1 MASLKSIY
9 IKNYKAFQK
18 EQLLEVRPVTVLIG
32 KNSSGKSSIMKLLPL
47 FQKATS
53 EIMTAPL
60 MLSNNGVAL
69 GSRYEE
75 LFYNYSLMDLSLG
88 LNFDNGNSFKVT
100 YAINNGQLFVYN
112 YEVTSKGNKFQEQV
126 SLEGFPILKGL
137 KFPKATEKLKISAES
152 LSLNADYIG
161 PIRISAPKEI
171 SFEGNNDIT
180 SVGLKGE
187 NAYSALLN
195 SYLSDGKLFEEV
207 SKWFEKNLEGQKLSF
222 KQNGPSTGSYSL
234 YVRHEDIDVNISQVG
249 QGLSQVLPIIVA
261 SFLNNNVDILGIE
274 QPALH
279 LHPAAHANVAYR
291 IAESAKLLNKK
302 YLIESHSENF
312 ILGLRN
318 LVANHDVDF
327 SSDDVII
334 YYVNHD
340 DTGAVLDKIEILTNG
355 ELTTWPVGIFSESF
369 DLMSEIMEHNL

>member
-88 LNFDNGNSFKVT
+88 LSFDNGNSFKVT

-112 YEVTSKGNKFQEQV
+112 YEVTSKGNKFKEQV
-126 SLEGFPILKGL
+126 SPEGFPILKGL
-137 KFPKATEKLKISAES
+137 KFPKATEKLEISAES
-152 LSLNADYIG
+152 LTLNADYIG

-171 SFEGNNDIT
+171 SFEGNNDIV

-234 YVRHEDIDVNISQVG
+234 YVRHENIDVNISQVG

-261 SFLNNNVDILGIE
+261 SFINNNVDILGIE

-291 IAESAKLLNKK
+291 IAESAKQLNKK
-302 YLIESHSENF
+302 YLVESHSENF

-340 DTGAVLDKIEILTNG
+340 DTGAILDKIEILPNG
-355 ELTTWPVGIFSESF
+355 ELTTWPVGIFSEGF
-369 DLMSEIMEHNL
+369 DLMSEIMEHNI

>member
-1 MASLKSIY
+1 MASPSSIY
-9 IKNYKAFQK
+9 IRNYKAFQK
-18 EQLLEVRPVTVLIG
+18 EQILEIRPVTVLIG

-53 EIMTAPL
+53 GTMTAPL

-75 LFYNYSLMDLSLG
+75 LFYNYSLMDLGLG

-100 YAINNGQLFVYN
+100 YAVNNGQLFVYA
-112 YEVTSKGNKFQEQV
+112 YEVTGNGNTFREVV
-126 SLEGFPILKGL
+126 SPDGFPLLKGL
-137 KFPKATEKLKISAES
+137 TFPKAVEKLGITPRS
-152 LSLNADYIG
+152 LTLNADYIG
-161 PIRISAPKEI
+161 PIRVSAPKEI
-171 SFEGNNDIT
+171 SFEGNNDIV

-187 NAYSALLN
+187 AAYSALLN
-195 SYLSDGKLFEEV
+195 SYLGDGKLFNEV
-207 SKWFEKNLEGQKLSF
+207 SKWFEENLEGQKLSF

-234 YVRHEDIDVNISQVG
+234 YARHENVDVNISQVG
-249 QGLSQVLPIIVA
+249 QGLGQVLPVIVA
-261 SFLNNNVDILGIE
+261 SYLKNDVDVLGIE

-291 IAESAKLLNKK
+291 IAESAKQLKKK
-302 YLIESHSENF
+302 YLVESHSENF

-318 LVANHDVDF
+318 LVANRDKDF
-327 SSDDVII
+327 SSDDVVI

-340 DTGAVLDKIEILTNG
+340 DTGAVLDKIEILPNG
-355 ELTTWPVGIFSESF
+355 ELTTWPVGVFSESF
-369 DLMSEIMEHNL
+369 DLMSEIMGHSV

>member
-69 GSRYEE
+69 GRRYEE

-126 SLEGFPILKGL
+126 SPEGFPILKGL
-137 KFPKATEKLKISAES
+137 KFPKATEMLTISAES

-171 SFEGNNDIT
+171 SFEGNNDIA

-334 YYVNHD
+334 YYVNRD
-340 DTGAVLDKIEILTNG
+340 DTGAVLDKIEILPNG

>member
-1 MASLKSIY
+1 MASLKNIY

-18 EQLLEVRPVTVLIG
+18 EQTLEIRPVTVLIG

-53 EIMTAPL
+53 ETMTAPL
-60 MLSNNGVAL
+60 MLSNNGVTL

-75 LFYNYSLMDLSLG
+75 LFYNYSLMDLELG
-88 LNFDNGNSFKVT
+88 LDFDNGNSFKVT

-112 YEVTSKGNKFQEQV
+112 YEVICNGDKFQEMV
-126 SLEGFPILKGL
+126 SPDGFPILKGL
-137 KFPKATEKLKISAES
+137 KFPKATEKLGITAES
-152 LSLNADYIG
+152 LALNGDYIG

-171 SFEGNNDIT
+171 SFEGNNNIV

-187 NAYSALLN
+187 KAYSALLN
-195 SYLSDGKLFEEV
+195 SYLSDGKLYENV

-261 SFLNNNVDILGIE
+261 SFINNDVDVLGIE

-291 IAESAKLLNKK
+291 IAESAKQLKKK
-302 YLIESHSENF
+302 YLVESHSENF

-318 LVANHDVDF
+318 LVANQDVDF

-334 YYVNHD
+334 YFVDHD
-340 DTGAVLDKIEILTNG
+340 ESGAVLDKIEILPNG
-355 ELTTWPVGIFSESF
+355 ELTSWPTGIFSESF
-369 DLMSEIMEHNL
+369 DLMSEIMEHSI

>member
-18 EQLLEVRPVTVLIG
+18 EQFLEVRPVTVLIG

-53 EIMTAPL
+53 EIMTAPF

-88 LNFDNGNSFKVT
+88 LSFDNGNSLKVT

-112 YEVTSKGNKFQEQV
+112 YEVTSKGNKFKEQV
-126 SLEGFPILKGL
+126 SPEGFPILKGL
-137 KFPKATEKLKISAES
+137 KFPKATEKLEISAES
-152 LSLNADYIG
+152 LTLNADYIG

-171 SFEGNNDIT
+171 SFEGNNDIV

-207 SKWFEKNLEGQKLSF
+207 STWFEKKLEGQKLSF

-234 YVRHEDIDVNISQVG
+234 YVRHENIDVNISQVG

-261 SFLNNNVDILGIE
+261 SFINNNVDILGIE

-291 IAESAKLLNKK
+291 IAESAKQLNKK
-302 YLIESHSENF
+302 YLVESHSENF

-340 DTGAVLDKIEILTNG
+340 DTGAILDKIEILPNG

-369 DLMSEIMEHNL
+369 DLMSEIMEHNI

>member
-18 EQLLEVRPVTVLIG
+18 EQILEVRPVTVLIG

-47 FQKATS
+47 FQRATS

-60 MLSNNGVAL
+60 MLLNNGVVL

-88 LNFDNGNSFKVT
+88 LSFDNGNSFKVT

-112 YEVTSKGNKFQEQV
+112 YEVASKDNCFQEQV
-126 SLEGFPILKGL
+126 TPEGFPILKGL
-137 KFPKATEKLKISAES
+137 KFPKATEKLKIAPES
-152 LSLNADYIG
+152 LTLNADYIG

-171 SFEGNNDIT
+171 SFEGNNDIV

-195 SYLSDGKLFEEV
+195 SYLSDGKLFEKV
-207 SKWFEKNLEGQKLSF
+207 SKWFEENLEGQKLSF

-261 SFLNNNVDILGIE
+261 SFLNNNVDVLGIE

-291 IAESAKLLNKK
+291 IAESAKQLNKK
-302 YLIESHSENF
+302 FLVESHSENF

-318 LVANHDVDF
+318 LVANRKVDF

-340 DTGAVLDKIEILTNG
+340 DTGAVLDKIEILPDG

-369 DLMSEIMEHNL
+369 DLMSEIMEHNV

>member
-207 SKWFEKNLEGQKLSF
+207 SKWFEKNLERQKLSF

-340 DTGAVLDKIEILTNG
+340 DTGAVLDKIEILPNG

>member
-69 GSRYEE
+69 GSIYEE

-340 DTGAVLDKIEILTNG
+340 DTGAVLDKIEILPNG

>member
-18 EQLLEVRPVTVLIG
+18 EQTLEVRPVTVLIG

-47 FQKATS
+47 FQRATS
-53 EIMTAPL
+53 ETMTAPL
-60 MLSNNGVAL
+60 MLSNKGVTL

-75 LFYNYSLMDLSLG
+75 LFYNYNLMDLGLG
-88 LNFDNGNSFKVT
+88 LKFDNGNSFKVT
-100 YAINNGQLFVYN
+100 YAINNGRLFVYN
-112 YEVTSKGNKFQEQV
+112 YEVISNVSKFQEMV
-126 SLEGFPILKGL
+126 SPDGFPILKGL
-137 KFPKATEKLKISAES
+137 KFPKATEKLGIAADS
-152 LSLNADYIG
+152 LILNADYIG

-171 SFEGNNDIT
+171 SFEGNNDIV

-187 NAYSALLN
+187 NSYSALLN
-195 SYLSDGKLFEEV
+195 SYLSDGKLYEEV
-207 SKWFEKNLEGQKLSF
+207 SKWFEENLEGQKLSF

-261 SFLNNNVDILGIE
+261 SFLNNEVDVLGIE

-291 IAESAKLLNKK
+291 IAESAKQLKKK
-302 YLIESHSENF
+302 YLVESHSENF

-318 LVANHDVDF
+318 LVANPDIDF
-327 SSDDVII
+327 SSNDVII

-340 DTGAVLDKIEILTNG
+340 DTGAVLDKIEILPNG
-355 ELTTWPVGIFSESF
+355 EMTTWPVGIFSESF
-369 DLMSEIMEHNL
+369 DLMSEIMEHRV